1 MSAVTCG
8 VAHPSGVGVA
18 VFFNAANITR
28 AVGQKGT
35 GVQTGSGMLF
45 TSRTFRG

>member
-8 VAHPSGVGVA
+8 IAHPSGVA

-45 TSRTFRG
+45 TSLTFRG

>member
-8 VAHPSGVGVA
+8 VAHPSGVV